1 MKALLIVSGK
11 AAMTKEKQYTAAEF
25 EETFRH
31 GLDCDIEETQGERIS
46 SHGRPVY
53 VSSAKNAVR
62 TAELLFADAEMI
74 EEPLLNEVPVRAYKD
89 TEKKL
94 PLWRWQLMAS
104 IQRFFGNSRQP
115 ETRAQAKARSKK
127 LLDLLE
133 AKNRDCILIS
143 HPVFMKVLLDQ
154 FSARG
159 YCITRSN
166 LFRIAPL
173 ERIVITKRDMHCGGC
188 GHNCLLSNP
197 GCGVGR
203 DAGRRRWKGNSL

>member
-1 MKALLIVSGK
+1 MKVLLIAGGK
-11 AAMTKEKQYTAAEF
+11 AAMTWEKQYTSAEF
-25 EETFRH
+25 EEAAQCA
-31 GLDCDIEETQGERIS
+31 LDCDIEAAQVERIS

-53 VSSAKNAVR
+53 VSSTKNAAR
-62 TAELLFADAEMI
+62 TAELFFTDAEMI

-104 IQRFFGNSRQP
+104 IQRFFGNDRQP
-115 ETRAQAKARSKK
+115 ETKAQAKARADK

-133 AKNRDCILIS
+133 AKNQDCILIS
-143 HPVFMKVLLDQ
+143 HPIFIKILLNR

-159 YCITRSN
+159 YCITGRN
-166 LFRIAPL
+166 TVRIAPL
-173 ERIVITKRDMHCGGC
+173 NRLLITKWDTHCGGC
-188 GHNCLLSNP
+188 AHNCLLSNP

-203 DAGRRRWKGNSL
+203 DAARRRRI

>member
-1 MKALLIVSGK
+1 MKILLIASGK
-11 AAMTKEKQYTAAEF
+11 AAMPKEKQYTSAEF
-25 EETFRH
+25 EEISQRA
-31 GLDCDIEETQGERIS
+31 LDYDIETEKVERIS

-53 VSSAKNAVR
+53 ISSAKKAAL
-62 TAELLFADAEMI
+62 TAELLFTDAEMI

-94 PLWRWQLMAS
+94 PFWCWQLMAS

-115 ETRAQAKARSKK
+115 ETKAQAKVRANK

-133 AKNRDCILIS
+133 TKNQDCILIS
-143 HPVFMKVLLDQ
+143 HPIYIKILLNR

-159 YCITRSN
+159 YCITGRN
-166 LFRIAPL
+166 TVRITPL
-173 ERIVITKRDMHCGGC
+173 NRLLITKWDMHCGGC
-188 GHNCLLSNP
+188 AHNCLLSNP

-203 DAGRRRWKGNSL
+203 DAGRRRRV